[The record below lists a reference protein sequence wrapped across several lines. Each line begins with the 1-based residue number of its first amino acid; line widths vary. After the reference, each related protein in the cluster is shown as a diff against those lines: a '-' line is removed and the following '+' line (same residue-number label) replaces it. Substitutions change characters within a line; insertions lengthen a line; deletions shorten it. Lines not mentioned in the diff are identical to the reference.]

1 MKFKAVIFDLD
12 GTLIDSMGIWNQV
25 DVEFLQ
31 RRNISV
37 PDDLFKD
44 MKAGNS
50 FIEVAEYFIQ
60 KFALPYSPQK
70 IMDEWTEMVAEHYR
84 KDVKLKPGAKEFL
97 DLLKKNKIK
106 MGVGTSNNEFL
117 AKIVLQANGILD
129 YFDSIIIGKEEI
141 KGKPFPDIFLKVASE
156 LNVKPK
162 NCLVIEDV
170 LVGVQAAK
178 NAGMTVYAI
187 YDEYSEPDK
196 NEIKKIADFYADDF
210 EQILTKMDQF
220 RNYK

>member
-12 GTLIDSMGIWNQV
+12 GTLIDSMGIWAQV

-31 RRNISV
+31 RRNIPV

-44 MKAGNS
+44 MKEGNS

-60 KFALPYSPQK
+60 KFNLPDSPQE

-106 MGVGTSNNEFL
+106 MGIGTSNSEYL
-117 AKIVLQANGILD
+117 TKIVLEANGIYE
-129 YFDSIIIGKEEI
+129 YFDSIVIGKEEI
-141 KGKPFPDIFLKVASE
+141 KGKPFPDIFLKVACE
-156 LNVKPK
+156 LEVELED
-162 NCLVIEDV
+162 CLVIEDV
-170 LVGVQAAK
+170 LAGVQAAK

-187 YDEYSEPDK
+187 YDEFSEPDK
-196 NEIKKIADFYADDF
+196 EKIKRNADRYVGYFDKLLKIN
-210 EQILTKMDQF
+210 L
-220 RNYK
+220 

>member
-12 GTLIDSMGIWNQV
+12 GTLIDSMGIWTQV

-44 MKAGNS
+44 MKEGNS

-60 KFALPYSPQK
+60 KFALQDSPQE

-84 KDVKLKPGAKEFL
+84 KDVKLKSGAKEFL
-97 DLLKKNKIK
+97 DFLEQNKIK
-106 MGVGTSNNEFL
+106 MGIGTSNNEHL
-117 AKIVLQANGILD
+117 TEIVLKANGINK
-129 YFDSIIIGKEEI
+129 YFDSIVIGKEEI
-141 KGKPFPDIFLKVASE
+141 KGKPFPDIYLKVASE
-156 LNVKPK
+156 LNIKP
-162 NCLVIEDV
+162 NDCLVIEDV

-178 NAGMTVYAI
+178 NAGMTVFAI
-187 YDEYSEPDK
+187 YDEFSEPDK
-196 NEIKKIADFYADDF
+196 DEIKKIADRYVGNFN
-210 EQILTKMDQF
+210 QIWEK
-220 RNYK
+220 